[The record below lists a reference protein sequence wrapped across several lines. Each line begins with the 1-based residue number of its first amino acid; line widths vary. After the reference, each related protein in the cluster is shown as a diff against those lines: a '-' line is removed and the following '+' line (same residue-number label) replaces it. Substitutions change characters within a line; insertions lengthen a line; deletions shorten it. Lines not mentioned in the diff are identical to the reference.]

1 VGRIPEKAQRGGGD
15 MNIMERAVPT
25 DGGVRYLIGEFVHEG
40 FYHVYEGK
48 LLHSEKGLQSL
59 LVLEHPFWKRILF
72 INGLVQFTLRDEFI
86 YHEAIVHIPVQAMPE
101 GRIKRVLICGGGDLG
116 AAREVL
122 KYPEVEEVIVADI
135 DPKVTEIVRGFFPE
149 LMPPSS
155 HISRL
160 KLIHADAF
168 RLAKEYVSKGETFDL
183 VIVDST
189 DPDVSS
195 ERPVEL
201 SHSLF
206 GREFH
211 ELLKILAPNGIIVQ
225 QAGTPFTM
233 KNILETC
240 LKTFREVYPPQEVFC
255 YRANIPSFGGDS
267 AFVIRSQADPK
278 TPKRNSLPDLKYY
291 NHDLHTTSFSLPEF
305 WKEVVSLAVK

>member
-1 VGRIPEKAQRGGGD
+1 
-15 MNIMERAVPT
+15 MTIMEKAVPT
-25 DGGVRYLIGEFVHEG
+25 GGGVRYLIGELVQQG
-40 FYHVYEGK
+40 FYHLYEGK
-48 LLHSEKGLQSL
+48 LLYSEKGLQNL

-72 INGLVQFTLRDEFI
+72 INGLIQFTLRDEFI

-101 GRIKRVLICGGGDLG
+101 GSIKRVLICGGGDLG

-122 KYPEVEEVIVADI
+122 KYQEVQEVVVADI
-135 DPKVTEIVRGFFPE
+135 DPMVIKIVREFFPE
-149 LMPPSS
+149 LLPPSS
-155 HISRL
+155 HISKV
-160 KLIHADAF
+160 KLIHTDAF
-168 RLAKEYVSKGETFDL
+168 QLVKEYVSKGETFDL

-189 DPDVSS
+189 DPDISS
-195 ERPVEL
+195 DSPVEL

-206 GREFH
+206 GNEFH
-211 ELLKILAPNGIIVQ
+211 EFLKRVVPNGMVVQ

-267 AFVIRSQADPK
+267 AFVIRSKVDPK
-278 TPKRNSLPDLKYY
+278 TPKRKLVPELKYY
-291 NHDLHTTSFSLPEF
+291 NHELHTTSFGLPEF
-305 WKEVVSLAVK
+305 WKEVIGEV